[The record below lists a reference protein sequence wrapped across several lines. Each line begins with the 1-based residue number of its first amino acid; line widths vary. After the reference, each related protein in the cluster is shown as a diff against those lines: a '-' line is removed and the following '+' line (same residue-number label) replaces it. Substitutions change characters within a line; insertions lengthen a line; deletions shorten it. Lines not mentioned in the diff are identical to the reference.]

1 MKRHGFDRWKD
12 ILFIGI
18 AVLIAGLAIGS
29 VTTKAQGRPPTWG
42 VVMIEQPTILDPTL
56 KDPNAAVAVD
66 TTAVDPTAVDTA
78 P

>member
-1 MKRHGFDRWKD
+1 MSTQNHIVKRHGFDRWKD
-12 ILFIGI
+12 ALFIGL

-29 VTTKAQGRPPTWG
+29 VTTKAQGRPPVWG

-56 KDPNAAVAVD
+56 KDPNT
-66 TTAVDPTAVDTA
+66 TTAVATDAA